1 MSIVSP
7 AEKRIKKLEAQ
18 IHYLVELIDEY
29 QLELFMAFCLN
40 QNKSL

>member
-1 MSIVSP
+1 MAIVSP
-7 AEKRIKKLEAQ
+7 AEKRIKKLEDQ
-18 IHYLVELIDEY
+18 IHYLVELIDEH